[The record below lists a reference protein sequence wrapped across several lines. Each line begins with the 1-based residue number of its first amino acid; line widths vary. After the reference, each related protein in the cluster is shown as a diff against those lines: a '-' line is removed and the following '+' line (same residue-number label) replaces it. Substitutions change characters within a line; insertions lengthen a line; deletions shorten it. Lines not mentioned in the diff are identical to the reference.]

1 MTLRL
6 RHATVA
12 IAVVG
17 ALAGLAGIADAASKR
32 SRTASDGYQ
41 WVTAVSAY
49 HGPNTSISAPTRPSR
64 WGREV
69 RLPGGSWIDC
79 AGDCREKLR
88 ETTIDFWI
96 EQQNRGGRDCSRC

>member
-6 RHATVA
+6 RHAAVA
-12 IAVVG
+12 VAFIGMLA
-17 ALAGLAGIADAASKR
+17 ALADISDAATKR
-32 SRTASDGYQ
+32 SGKSADGYQ
-41 WVTAVSAY
+41 WVTAYSAY
-49 HGPNTSISAPTRPSR
+49 TGPNTSITAPTRPSR

-69 RLPGGSWIDC
+69 RLPGGTWIDC

-96 EQQNRGGRDCSRC
+96 EQQNRGGDRKIR